1 MKYFAINQISCIF
14 VYQIKQKVMKTTVKM
29 YKKAYEA
36 GIQDEKN
43 GWYRG
48 YHTAI
53 FNAVYDCGR
62 KGVKIDFGKVVK
74 AVRYGD
80 VPEGGR
86 SKNYRDDYMEDGTSV
101 AYIEG
106 GEEVGSSIWFK
117 DRNKVSLIGILLD
130 QKGSDGE
137 SLLLPLNLDQYDF

>member
-1 MKYFAINQISCIF
+1 
-14 VYQIKQKVMKTTVKM
+14 MKTTVEM

-43 GWYRG
+43 DGWRG

-62 KGVKIDFGKVVK
+62 QGIKIDFGKVVT

-86 SKNYRDDYMEDGTSV
+86 SKNYRDDYLEDGTSV

-106 GEEVGSSIWFK
+106 EKEVVWFK
-117 DRNKVSLIGILLD
+117 DRNKVSLRGILLD

>member
-1 MKYFAINQISCIF
+1 
-14 VYQIKQKVMKTTVKM
+14 MKTTVKM

-62 KGVKIDFGKVVK
+62 KGTKIDFTKIVK

-86 SKNYRDDYMEDGTSV
+86 SHNYRDDYLENGTSV
-101 AYIEG
+101 AYIEDG
-106 GEEVGSSIWFK
+106 KEIGSSIWFK
-117 DRNKVSLIGILLD
+117 DRSKVSLRGILLP

>member
-1 MKYFAINQISCIF
+1 
-14 VYQIKQKVMKTTVKM
+14 MKTTVKM

-62 KGVKIDFGKVVK
+62 KGVKIDFDKVVK

-86 SKNYRDDYMEDGTSV
+86 SKNYRDDYQEDGPSV

-106 GEEVGSSIWFK
+106 DKEVGSSIWFK
-117 DRNKVSLIGILLD
+117 DRNKVSLRGILLP